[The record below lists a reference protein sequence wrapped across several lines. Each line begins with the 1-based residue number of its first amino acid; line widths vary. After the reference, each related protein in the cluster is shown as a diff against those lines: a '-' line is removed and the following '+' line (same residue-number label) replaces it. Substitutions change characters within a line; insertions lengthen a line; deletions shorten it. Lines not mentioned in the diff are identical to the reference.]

1 MLKAELK
8 KFVSPFLF
16 LIAVLISLVLYH
28 TEISFIYH
36 YFPNGAGVPIF
47 NYTLKWQE
55 EFGSKMTDE
64 NFQKVEEDYQKL
76 IKETDEIVAASS
88 YGKERNLKSY
98 QDFED
103 WRESIPEERRDELN
117 EEEEKEWDALAEFMQ
132 KPQFMEIEGY
142 KNIQDGLARF
152 TSEKSFYQD
161 RLVSSE
167 KKKLLN
173 DVVFEK
179 ESWRNILPEGF
190 PGTVSAMIATIL
202 ILGMI
207 VMALFLPT
215 PFVKDTM
222 LKIKSLQWASRKG
235 RSLVATQYIATQ
247 LASFV
252 ILTGVLC
259 LFLLPL
265 VKTNLAQFF
274 NNGLNSFFTES
285 FATADYS
292 LFDFNVSGWMW
303 LLILLVYLIGLS
315 FSSVLFFTA
324 QHSKNYFS
332 LLLKVIPLLTFYII
346 VGNQMVSRGFY
357 INNYFYKKTGIL
369 WIEMYLAVLLF
380 IVGIVIGMIPI
391 FTSRKQDLLTE

>member
-8 KFVSPFLF
+8 KFASPFLF

-28 TEISFIYH
+28 TEISFIYN

-64 NFQKVEEDYQKL
+64 NFQKVEEDYKEL
-76 IKETDEIVAASS
+76 IKETDEIIATSS

-98 QDFED
+98 QEFED
-103 WRESIPEERRDELN
+103 WRESIPGERRDELN
-117 EEEEKEWDALAEFMQ
+117 EEEAKEWDALGEFIQ
-132 KPQFMEIEGY
+132 KPQFMQIEGY
-142 KNIQDGLARF
+142 KNIKDGLARF

-161 RLVSSE
+161 RPINS
-167 KKKLLN
+167 KKKELLN
-173 DVVFEK
+173 ESIFEK

-202 ILGMI
+202 MLGMI
-207 VMALFLPT
+207 IMALFLPT

-222 LKIKSLQWASRKG
+222 LKIKSLQWTSRKG
-235 RSLVATQYIATQ
+235 RSLVATQYMATQ
-247 LASFV
+247 LISFV

-259 LFLLPL
+259 LFLFPL
-265 VKTNLAQFF
+265 VKTNLAKFF

-285 FATADYS
+285 FVTGEYS
-292 LFDFNVSGWMW
+292 LFDFNVSKWIW
-303 LLILLVYLIGLS
+303 LLVLLVYLIGLS
-315 FSSVLFFTA
+315 FSSILFFTA

-346 VGNQMVSRGFY
+346 VGNQMVSGGFY
-357 INNYFYKKTGIL
+357 INNYFYKKTEVL
-369 WIEMYLAVLLF
+369 WIEMYLAILLF
-380 IVGIVIGMIPI
+380 IAGVVIGIMPI
-391 FTSRKQDLLTE
+391 FTSRKQDLLID